1 LLIATDIQQEL
12 DNKPRD
18 TTSMLR
24 DAYNKISE
32 ANTVME
38 KRVIQEIQFLKAE
51 NSRLIKEKLEE
62 LEEENKEILEELE
75 CVLDPRRRKE
85 DN

>member
-1 LLIATDIQQEL
+1 MLIATDIQQEL